1 MKRKIYEKLVEWKQ
15 KESRYSALVI
25 DGARR
30 VGKSYIAREFGETEY
45 RSFIIVDFNR
55 VGQEV
60 KNLFTDYL
68 NDLDSLFMYLSSYYN
83 TKLYPHE
90 SLIVFDEIQL
100 FPPARSAIKYLVED
114 GRFDYLE
121 TGSLMSI
128 KMNVKD
134 ILIPSEEK
142 HLKMYPMDFEEFLWA
157 LGDTTMMDF
166 IRACYEKTVPLGQ
179 SMHRK
184 AMNYFRQYLIVGGMP
199 QAVNEYVNSRDFA
212 MVDRIK
218 RNILD
223 LYRND
228 IVKYAIGYQAKVGAI
243 FDDIPSQL
251 QKHEKRFKFSSL
263 SKSARFRGY
272 KDALFWLNDSMIA
285 NLCYNA
291 TEPKVGLRLNTDRL
305 ALKCY
310 LADTGLLISHSFDEN
325 GIVSADIYKKILFDR
340 LEINEGMLIENIVAQ
355 MLVASDHKLY
365 YFSKAS
371 KEDKDNRMEIDF
383 LIAKTKVGSRHN
395 ITPIEVKSSTN
406 YTFTSLRKFQ
416 KKYAEQ
422 CYKPTIIHPADFKV
436 QDGIMY
442 LPLYMTPLL

>member
-157 LGDTTMMDF
+157 FGDTTMMDF
-166 IRACYEKTVPLGQ
+166 IRACYEKAVPLGQ
-179 SMHRK
+179 TMHRK

-325 GIVSADIYKKILFDR
+325 GIVSEDIYKKILFDR

-355 MLVASDHKLY
+355 MLVASGHKLY
-365 YFSKAS
+365 YFSKTS